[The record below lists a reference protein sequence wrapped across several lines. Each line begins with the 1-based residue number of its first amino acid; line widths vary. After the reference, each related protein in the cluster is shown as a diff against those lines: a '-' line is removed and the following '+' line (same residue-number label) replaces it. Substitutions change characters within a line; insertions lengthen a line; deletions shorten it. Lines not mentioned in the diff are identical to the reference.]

1 MVDNRG
7 ISPIST
13 PGFKA
18 DNASANKMSD
28 EKNGQG
34 GEYFAQEMYEEES
47 QEQQQ
52 TFQDRSAQLRASLS
66 GLAAANVGSIMF
78 MKTLKKRA
86 KEKQSKQIQ
95 NADDKNDDSMWIEE
109 HGVGYP
115 IDETALKEFEEEK
128 S

>member
-34 GEYFAQEMYEEES
+34 GEYFAQEMYEEED

-95 NADDKNDDSMWIEE
+95 NADDKNDDSIWIEE
-109 HGVGYP
+109 HGLGYP
-115 IDETALKEFEEEK
+115 IDEKASKEHEK
-128 S
+128 ENS

>member
-34 GEYFAQEMYEEES
+34 GEYFAQEMYEESE
-47 QEQQQ
+47 QEQEQ

-78 MKTLKKRA
+78 MKTLKKREN
-86 KEKQSKQIQ
+86 KIKIPES
-95 NADDKNDDSMWIEE
+95 
-109 HGVGYP
+109 
-115 IDETALKEFEEEK
+115 EEEQEK
-128 S
+128 DSQKESS